1 MNLNVILYAMHSGSI
16 RFINFFL
23 DHLQTSEE
31 SQVGDFFSPVT
42 HFTNDLEE
50 REPVSVGN
58 RLHSSLLEWYSE
70 SNNIANNIFSSLVMV
85 FFTQQ
90 P

>member
-1 MNLNVILYAMHSGSI
+1 MNLNVILYAMHSGSV

-50 REPVSVGN
+50 REPVSV
-58 RLHSSLLEWYSE
+58 
-70 SNNIANNIFSSLVMV
+70 
-85 FFTQQ
+85 
-90 P
+90 